1 MQAKCDYVRKEGAV
15 RRRPADE
22 RALAKRISQAT
33 AADKADGTLTMPS
46 QRPRDIARTVGQI
59 ALGLLLG
66 LAIWQVLAIVLN
78 ASGTTLGFPY
88 PAETFDRLIDY
99 LTMERSLYGHTIY
112 EHLAASLGR
121 LAVAFA
127 LAAVI
132 GVVLGSILGYFG
144 RIYQIG
150 IVPVAVY
157 QMIPGLAW
165 LPIAILLF
173 GLGDESAVFIIFA
186 VSSMVI
192 TIGTSSGIRMVPE
205 VLVNAAKMTGAGG
218 LTIFT
223 RVLVPQAA
231 ASIVN
236 ALRLGMSS
244 AWRVLIA
251 AEMVV
256 GTGIGVGY
264 SIELTRDLLDYVGA
278 FACITVICLM
288 GLLIDRVLLA
298 SIERWMRHRL
308 GVDEQ

>member
-1 MQAKCDYVRKEGAV
+1 MQRLSAS
-15 RRRPADE
+15 E
-22 RALAKRISQAT
+22 RALAKRIAQAGGP
-33 AADKADGTLTMPS
+33 DGSGNVGAVIDMPS
-46 QRPRDIARTVGQI
+46 QRPRDVARTVGQI
-59 ALGLLLG
+59 ALGVLLG
-66 LAIWQVLAIVLN
+66 LAIWQGMAMWLN
-78 ASGTTLGFPY
+78 ASGSTLGFPY
-88 PAETFDRLIDY
+88 PLETFQRLVEY
-99 LTMERSLYGHTIY
+99 LTMDESLYGHTIY
-112 EHLAASLGR
+112 DHLAASLGR

-127 LAAVI
+127 LAAVVGI
-132 GVVLGSILGYFG
+132 VLGSILGYFG

-150 IVPVAVY
+150 IVPVSVY

-192 TIGTSSGIRMVPE
+192 TIGVSGGIRMVPE

-218 LTIFT
+218 LAIFA

-256 GTGIGVGY
+256 GTGVGLGY

-278 FACITVICLM
+278 FACITIICLM
-288 GLLIDRVLLA
+288 GLLIDRAILA

-308 GVDEQ
+308 GVDAR